1 MKYHLYRR
9 PNKKTGAFWMDVRI
23 DGVRYRE
30 PLGTRDRGEA
40 GELMHKRI
48 DQLKIKAP
56 DIAKR
61 GKSFGSMDIP
71 TAMQAYI
78 IERKAQVSPRMV
90 AYWRES
96 TAALSKH
103 LKIKLK
109 EITLAHVSVYQNA
122 RLEQGKAPKTVN
134 GEISVLRQL
143 LKHAKLWYR
152 FEDYKTI
159 RNHKPPVGQ
168 ALTSEEQARLF
179 DVAQSRSDWLN
190 AFTAGVLG
198 AFCGMRGCEI
208 KALQWKDVDFAAGVL
223 DIRHSKTPAGWR
235 APTLNSVCK
244 ESLAVLRAKAIVADH
259 ARPEHYS
266 IPGNGQALTLRVRP
280 KDGAL
285 HGVQCG
291 IKQPQA
297 MKARLSIRTC

>member
-1 MKYHLYRR
+1 MRRFRAVCNEGTAESEARMRYHLYRR

-48 DQLKIKAP
+48 DELKTKAP

-71 TAMQAYI
+71 TAIQAYI

-96 TAALSKH
+96 AAALSKH

-109 EITLAHVSVYQNA
+109 EITLAHISVYQNA

-168 ALTSEEQARLF
+168 ALTSAKSRKA
-179 DVAQSRSDWLN
+179 AQTGL
-190 AFTAGVLG
+190 
-198 AFCGMRGCEI
+198 
-208 KALQWKDVDFAAGVL
+208 
-223 DIRHSKTPAGWR
+223 TP
-235 APTLNSVCK
+235 S
-244 ESLAVLRAKAIVADH
+244 SL
-259 ARPEHYS
+259 
-266 IPGNGQALTLRVRP
+266 
-280 KDGAL
+280 
-285 HGVQCG
+285 
-291 IKQPQA
+291 
-297 MKARLSIRTC
+297 